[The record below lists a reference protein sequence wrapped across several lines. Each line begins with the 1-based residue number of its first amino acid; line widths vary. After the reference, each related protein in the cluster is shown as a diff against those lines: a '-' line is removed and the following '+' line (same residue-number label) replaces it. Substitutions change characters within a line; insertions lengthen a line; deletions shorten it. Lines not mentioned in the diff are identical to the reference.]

1 MTTVNTATKPRRRR
15 GRALLPVAAVLL
27 ALGAAPA
34 GRAAAHDTIAG
45 SDPEQGAR
53 LDEPISEV
61 TIDFGEEIADEPQL
75 ALLYDT
81 GDGEIE
87 ELGGTASRSGPTTGR
102 LEFDPLEREGRYFVR
117 YLATVPVDGHVV
129 AGAINFDFGE
139 PRGSGAT
146 ELTPWIV
153 FGLAAVVVG
162 GGGGGGG
169 RPAPGGR
176 PPPPPAWL
184 SRRRHVALTAATG
197 ADPSGDDVEEP
208 GGDADR
214 PADDAGRSTV
224 TDRR

>member
-153 FGLAAVVVG
+153 FGLAAVVVLG
-162 GGGGGGG
+162 AG
-169 RPAPGGR
+169 
-176 PPPPPAWL
+176 AWL

>member
-153 FGLAAVVVG
+153 FGLAAVVVLG
-162 GGGGGGG
+162 AG
-169 RPAPGGR
+169 
-176 PPPPPAWL
+176 AWL

-208 GGDADR
+208 GGDVDR

-224 TDRR
+224 RDRR